1 MIGKKKPRI
10 LYLDNESI
18 NQKLFNLSF
27 KNDYEI
33 DIVESGDEAL
43 KLISELSYDIILCD
57 QRIQGMSGTE
67 FMTKA
72 KKTSSNLKFILITAY
87 TDVDVLEKAIN
98 QVGIWKYV
106 KKPWDKET
114 LKSIIDNAYLSLL
127 KDRKNKKTFDA
138 IEYNENRYNIAME
151 GSDAGLWDWDLVS
164 NKVYFSST
172 WKRIIGY
179 KNEELEN
186 KISTWESIMHPD
198 DLLETFKHLDDY
210 LCGKTD
216 KYEIEF
222 RLKHKN
228 GYFVHI
234 LARGVGQKNN
244 KGKYTRITGTHINI
258 SEKYE
263 AQHKIEKLNIELEDN
278 IKRKNQAL
286 KLINSQLIQR
296 NKFEHLISK
305 ISSDVAD
312 AKLEKI
318 DLKINQAL
326 ADINDFTFSDKSFIF
341 QLNEKGKIKVSNEV
355 HSKDKEENLYNNFN
369 GLSIDK
375 LPLFN
380 KQIQNNE
387 FIIIKDIDNITEE
400 YRLEKTLLKKSN
412 VNSLLMIPIIN
423 ELKPIGC
430 FGIIFNTKR
439 REWNQEDISLL
450 KFISEVFSSAIIKFK
465 NEMKIIELERNIS
478 KANTRIQDIERK
490 YNLLKEISRIPISTS
505 EIEKNIILAHKIIIN
520 HGDGLAGLL
529 IEVSDNFIEK
539 IKIKNIITEFEN
551 EEKNLKTFFKS
562 ENNQL
567 KRIVKNTIKN
577 NIITIN
583 REIEVN
589 YKINKSYK
597 KSFDIASIP
606 ISLNEQLKYVLI
618 TFFPPN
624 DISIANKP
632 LLSEITKE
640 IVFILTRNNPN

>member
-341 QLNEKGKIKVSNEV
+341 QLNEKGKIRVSNEV

-387 FIIIKDIDNITEE
+387 FI
-400 YRLEKTLLKKSN
+400 
-412 VNSLLMIPIIN
+412 
-423 ELKPIGC
+423 
-430 FGIIFNTKR
+430 
-439 REWNQEDISLL
+439 
-450 KFISEVFSSAIIKFK
+450 
-465 NEMKIIELERNIS
+465 
-478 KANTRIQDIERK
+478 
-490 YNLLKEISRIPISTS
+490 
-505 EIEKNIILAHKIIIN
+505 
-520 HGDGLAGLL
+520 
-529 IEVSDNFIEK
+529 
-539 IKIKNIITEFEN
+539 
-551 EEKNLKTFFKS
+551 
-562 ENNQL
+562 
-567 KRIVKNTIKN
+567 
-577 NIITIN
+577 
-583 REIEVN
+583 
-589 YKINKSYK
+589 
-597 KSFDIASIP
+597 
-606 ISLNEQLKYVLI
+606 
-618 TFFPPN
+618 
-624 DISIANKP
+624 
-632 LLSEITKE
+632 
-640 IVFILTRNNPN
+640 